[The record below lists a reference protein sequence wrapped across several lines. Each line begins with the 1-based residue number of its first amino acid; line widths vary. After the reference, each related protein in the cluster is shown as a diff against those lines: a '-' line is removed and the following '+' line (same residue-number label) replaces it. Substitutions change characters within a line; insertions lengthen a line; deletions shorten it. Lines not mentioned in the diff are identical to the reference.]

1 MIMKENEFDAKLE
14 ALLNEPEL
22 HLGYM
27 PGMLEEIDKLLEKN
41 PGAQMLIGSKIG
53 IMLMA
58 MMVENTAKKKEM
70 WEGIGEKFRGE
81 R

>member
-1 MIMKENEFDAKLE
+1 MNENEFDAKLE

-22 HLGYM
+22 HLGHM
-27 PGMLEEIDKLLEKN
+27 PGMLDEVDKWLEKN
-41 PGAQMLIGSKIG
+41 PGAQMLIGLKIG